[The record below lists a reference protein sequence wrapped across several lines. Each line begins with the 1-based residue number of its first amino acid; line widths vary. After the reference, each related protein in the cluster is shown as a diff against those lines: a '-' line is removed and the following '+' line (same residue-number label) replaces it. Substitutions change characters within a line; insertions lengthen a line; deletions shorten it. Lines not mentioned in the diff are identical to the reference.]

1 MKKLV
6 ISQSNKSNSSNE
18 NLYLNFQSYFNFAN
32 DKEKF
37 DKKKNIVNHYTNL
50 SFNIKNH
57 FKNCNEIYDKILI
70 DLIKEFNRCFKKN
83 YSLKSGHLI
92 FGFWLQRL
100 IRICYDRY
108 QLLNIAFKYHEIDEV
123 KILNTKNFN
132 FASEKS
138 SEIIQ
143 LSSDPDWNYAI
154 SSALIEYFELHKKI
168 FKYDKLID
176 KKKKDIN
183 LRENFKINFFKELV
197 INSFQFFNLFCT
209 KRSSIVC
216 DTYLPF
222 FLEKLLQIKLDGIP
236 QAWNFNYSI
245 SKKFDL
251 NKRKKITLLN
261 SQKLDGKDK
270 DLESFIRLI
279 IPNCIPISLF
289 EECEDI
295 LELTKKYP
303 RKPRKII
310 SATKFDSNDLFKFYS
325 ANKLEEGTI
334 IISGQHGNGSFLLPE
349 SKYIPDYRFSDYY
362 YTWGNKS
369 NKNFLPLFNIN
380 IVNKRKIKSSK
391 KKLTIFTTSYG
402 FNQCLYDK
410 QALNY
415 DNVNFIKKLLLS
427 LPKNIKSELILKKH
441 NLYGL
446 DCHKFLDKQYNKL
459 QIEKTS
465 GESFSDMLRMSK
477 LNLYLYNS
485 TGILDCLAL
494 NQPVIFYLKKSSNVF
509 SDEFENKLKTFKDA
523 NIFFDNS
530 EELKNHIIKVWDN
543 VERWWKNPSIQETIA
558 SFNENF
564 NKKFNKKL
572 FNNFCSQIKDLKNNS
587 LNNQIDKTYTLR

>member
-1 MKKLV
+1 M
-6 ISQSNKSNSSNE
+6 
-18 NLYLNFQSYFNFAN
+18 
-32 DKEKF
+32 
-37 DKKKNIVNHYTNL
+37 
-50 SFNIKNH
+50 
-57 FKNCNEIYDKILI
+57 
-70 DLIKEFNRCFKKN
+70 
-83 YSLKSGHLI
+83 
-92 FGFWLQRL
+92 
-100 IRICYDRY
+100 
-108 QLLNIAFKYHEIDEV
+108 
-123 KILNTKNFN
+123 
-132 FASEKS
+132 
-138 SEIIQ
+138 
-143 LSSDPDWNYAI
+143 
-154 SSALIEYFELHKKI
+154 
-168 FKYDKLID
+168 
-176 KKKKDIN
+176 
-183 LRENFKINFFKELV
+183 
-197 INSFQFFNLFCT
+197 
-209 KRSSIVC
+209 
-216 DTYLPF
+216 
-222 FLEKLLQIKLDGIP
+222 
-236 QAWNFNYSI
+236 
-245 SKKFDL
+245 
-251 NKRKKITLLN
+251 
-261 SQKLDGKDK
+261 
-270 DLESFIRLI
+270 
-279 IPNCIPISLF
+279 
-289 EECEDI
+289 
-295 LELTKKYP
+295 
-303 RKPRKII
+303 
-310 SATKFDSNDLFKFYS
+310 
-325 ANKLEEGTI
+325 
-334 IISGQHGNGSFLLPE
+334 
-349 SKYIPDYRFSDYY
+349 
-362 YTWGNKS
+362 
-369 NKNFLPLFNIN
+369 
-380 IVNKRKIKSSK
+380 NKRKIKSSK

-509 SDEFENKLKTFKDA
+509 
-523 NIFFDNS
+523 FDNS